1 MKEVGRLDA
10 PGRPVLFATTEEFLR
25 RFGIGAVMDL
35 PSMNPEQEE
44 EIIQAVEEELQLKLT
59 DQGEI
64 LDSEQSKENP
74 VLKEADSEEEAGF
87 ALT

>member
-1 MKEVGRLDA
+1 
-10 PGRPVLFATTEEFLR
+10 
-25 RFGIGAVMDL
+25 
-35 PSMNPEQEE
+35 MNPEQEE